1 MWFFE
6 VTKLKCLIE
15 FFFFFF
21 IIRLKRAL
29 KKVYDQLTEEEVR
42 RNVRGDD
49 RLYVGPKHPA
59 HKELA
64 DMYRMGMSYDNEV
77 LLGIY

>member
-1 MWFFE
+1 M
-6 VTKLKCLIE
+6 
-15 FFFFFF
+15 
-21 IIRLKRAL
+21 
-29 KKVYDQLTEEEVR
+29 KKVYDKLTDEEIR

-59 HKELA
+59 HKELT

-77 LLGIY
+77 LFKAFLELRL